1 MYGQGGLRMEDMG
14 RMVHVFL
21 KGTVKMR
28 ECACTTS
35 KPEFFAQIIAAFK
48 AIIAVP
54 AHNARLDGHS
64 LADDNIL
71 DAGTNRSHD
80 TSSFVTED

>member
-1 MYGQGGLRMEDMG
+1 MEDVG

-21 KGTVKMR
+21 KGAVKMR

-48 AIIAVP
+48 TIVAVP
-54 AHNARLDGHS
+54 AHNARLDSHS
-64 LADDNIL
+64 LAD
-71 DAGTNRSHD
+71 H
-80 TSSFVTED
+80 

>member
-1 MYGQGGLRMEDMG
+1 MEDMG

-21 KGTVKMR
+21 KGAVKMR

-48 AIIAVP
+48 AIVAVS
-54 AHNARLDGHS
+54 AHNARLDSHS
-64 LADDNIL
+64 LTDDYIL
-71 DAGTNRSHD
+71 DARTNRSHD
-80 TSSFVTED
+80 TSGFVTED